1 MLIASRSSGK
11 TDRVTAILDVA
22 ARRLNARGVSE
33 EWFGDIATDLNITR
47 PALYSHFE
55 DRDELLFACYLRT
68 IETLEAK
75 FVEVATIAPS
85 VVDAYDAFL
94 AATISEDFPELA
106 VVAEIDVLPTIKRDV
121 IAARRSALVD
131 RIAHVATQGQ
141 RGGIFKQLDP
151 RVIAQSLLGLAT
163 WSPLQRRLLP
173 GRPTASVLSGAR
185 EILFHGIASDRKSDR
200 PMAPPIE
207 TLSGASVNLFDRASI
222 AAAKREHLL
231 GVASG
236 LFNRR
241 GVGATRVEEIAEA
254 VGSNKRAIY
263 RQFGSKDQLVAQCFE
278 RANAI
283 NLRIAADAVA
293 ANPRRIDALH
303 FAVRRVAL
311 SLGDRIVPSLTSH
324 VGLGRLAHDQQ
335 VKMQGGFAALESA
348 YRDMLQQGID
358 EGSVRDLPI
367 NDVVTAM
374 AGTLHWIA
382 SASPSASSVPLERA
396 AAELADLNV
405 YGIAI

>member
-1 MLIASRSSGK
+1 MLIAPRRSGK

-75 FVEVATIAPS
+75 FVEVATIANS
-85 VVDAYDAFL
+85 AVDAYDAFL
-94 AATISEDFPELA
+94 GATISEDFPELA

-131 RIAHVATQGQ
+131 RIAHVATEGQ
-141 RGGIFKQLDP
+141 RGGIFKRLDP
-151 RVIAQSLLGLAT
+151 VVIAQSLLGLAT

-200 PMAPPIE
+200 LKVQSIE
-207 TLSGASVNLFDRASI
+207 AQGVASINLFDRTSI

-241 GVGATRVEEIAEA
+241 GVGATRIEEIAEA
-254 VGSNKRAIY
+254 AGSNKRAIY
-263 RQFGSKDQLVAQCFE
+263 RQFGSKDQLVAQCFG

-283 NLRIAADAVA
+283 NLRIAAEAIA
-293 ANPRRIDALH
+293 ANPKCIDALH

-311 SLGDRIVPSLTSH
+311 SLGDRSVPSLTSH
-324 VGLGRLAHDQQ
+324 VGLGRLAYDQQ
-335 VKMQGGFAALESA
+335 VKMQGDFAALEGA
-348 YRDMLQQGID
+348 YREMLQKGID
-358 EGSVRDLPI
+358 EGSVRNLPI

-382 SASPSASSVPLERA
+382 SADPSTSPIALEIA
-396 AAELADLNV
+396 ANELADLTV
-405 YGIAI
+405 YGIVV